1 MQDGM
6 TAQATATDAN
16 AGGGQ
21 EQMMQQLVQ
30 ALVSL
35 GDPQLIAKIAQAA
48 IQMLQNQGG
57 SGGPQPPQGQMA

>member
-6 TAQATATDAN
+6 TQQATQTSAD

-21 EQMMQQLVQ
+21 QQVMQQIVQ

-35 GDPQLIAKIAQAA
+35 GDPQLIAKVAQAA
-48 IQMLQNQGG
+48 IQMLQN
-57 SGGPQPPQGQMA
+57 SGQQAQSAPPQ